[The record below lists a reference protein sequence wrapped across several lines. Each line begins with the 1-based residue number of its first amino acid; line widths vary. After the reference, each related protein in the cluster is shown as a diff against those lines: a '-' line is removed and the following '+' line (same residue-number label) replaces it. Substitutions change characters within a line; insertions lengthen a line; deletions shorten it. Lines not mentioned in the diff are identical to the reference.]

1 MPELETNQTLRR
13 KVLAWIVLFG
23 VLAIALF
30 FYLIRPQY
38 SPEIVLKQPFIPGQ
52 WVYVM
57 RNGHDAS
64 EPSSLRFYID
74 DVEASSQVMSVRL
87 GKKLPFLVSDT
98 ALEDVAIQKVANGLK
113 IQIRGAV
120 QSYRSDL
127 YLADGDTYTTFRV
140 SLDQRDDSA
149 PKPSGR

>member
-1 MPELETNQTLRR
+1 MPELETNQTLR
-13 KVLAWIVLFG
+13 KKLLAWLVLL
-23 VLAIALF
+23 VVAAVALF

-38 SPEIVLKQPFIPGQ
+38 SSEIVLKQAFIPGQ

-57 RNGHDAS
+57 RNGHEAS
-64 EPSSLRFYID
+64 EPPSLRFYVD
-74 DVEASSQVMSVRL
+74 DFEASPQVMSVRL

-98 ALEDVAIQKVANGLK
+98 ALEDVVIQKVANGLK

-127 YLADGDTYTTFRV
+127 YLADGDTHTTFRV
-140 SLDQRDDSA
+140 SLEQRDDSA
-149 PKPSGR
+149 PAPSER